1 MDCEKLDLGSKCTI
15 IKAEEL
21 HAQMENLIQGG
32 SDVEVDA
39 SKVEKIDTSALQLLL
54 SFHNILRQDGRNLS
68 WLNPSEQ
75 TLESAKLLGLD
86 TQLGISRH

>member
-1 MDCEKLDLGSKCTI
+1 MDCEKLDLGTKCTI

-32 SDVEVDA
+32 SDVEIDA

-54 SFHNILRQDGRNLS
+54 SFHQVLSQDGRNLS
-68 WLNPSEQ
+68 WLNPSEH
-75 TLESAKLLGLD
+75 TLDTAKLLGLD